1 MKLNNF
7 NNSVILI
14 VIIFLLKMSYYLVF
28 DTETNGLPIRNKKD
42 FTNKGNDFSNVYL
55 YQIAYYKYDKDLNE
69 YSRLNLY
76 IDLVD
81 YSVFNYIDKNK
92 ITEEILKTKGK
103 KINIVLDFL
112 NKVLDDVCLL
122 VAHNLSFDI
131 SVLLTE
137 CVRHNKHELYY
148 KLLSIPKFDTM
159 RYARKTA
166 LKVVDHIMPSQEKT
180 YNAIF
185 KTNYIS
191 LHDALDDTKHCGEIF
206 KYLFDKWDNVLCYGG
221 KYKGINYS
229 DRVKS
234 ENGFFE
240 RKKYSNDIIVYLKNK
255 DKYFKNKNSN
265 NDVQIDFTSYVQN
278 WFSDYLN
285 YYMFHYCY
293 KHGGKIIID
302 YSSNINDYVI
312 SFKGKRV
319 NLHKSKLINYDDIEH
334 HDYEFE

>member
-7 NNSVILI
+7 INSVILI

-76 IDLVD
+76 INLDD

-159 RYARKTA
+159 RYASKTA
-166 LKVVDHIMPSQEKT
+166 LKIVDHIMPSQEKT

-185 KTNYIS
+185 KTNYAPRRRFYCSQFVRACLASFGIS
-191 LHDALDDTKHCGEIF
+191 NSKELPK
-206 KYLFDKWDNVLCYGG
+206 
-221 KYKGINYS
+221 
-229 DRVKS
+229 
-234 ENGFFE
+234 
-240 RKKYSNDIIVYLKNK
+240 IIKPIDFLKLKNK
-255 DKYFKNKNSN
+255 RVVYRG
-265 NDVQIDFTSYVQN
+265 ILQN
-278 WFSDYLN
+278 YN
-285 YYMFHYCY
+285 VI
-293 KHGGKIIID
+293 GG
-302 YSSNINDYVI
+302 
-312 SFKGKRV
+312 
-319 NLHKSKLINYDDIEH
+319 
-334 HDYEFE
+334 